1 MVGESWFRLWC
12 SANAEAFQL
21 KRVSGFAVCR
31 GMQPARFC
39 GVMPRLMGS
48 FFLFYAGA
56 NPANRCNLL
65 QL

>member
-31 GMQPARFC
+31 GM
-39 GVMPRLMGS
+39 MGS

-56 NPANRCNLL
+56 NPANRCTLL